1 MKTIEETRR
10 AKLKTLIEEY
20 GSQAALARQIDKAPA
35 QISQWING
43 TPSPTGKPRSLKAE
57 TAREIERK
65 TGKPAGWFD
74 QPESKTENQTGSPAL
89 RQNCHEDEEIVT
101 LIHKNIFV
109 GCGGGAVND
118 DFPEI
123 IRRLDVPRKNLALL
137 FPGLDVEN
145 LTLVGIK
152 GDSMEPTLPKRG
164 LAFVDERIRH
174 FDGDGIYA
182 FFYDDDCGEGSSYMK
197 RLQKV
202 PGRLIA
208 HSDNPKYSAFDI
220 KPDDPFQIAAKFVA
234 VLPLEI
240 VLL

>member
-74 QPESKTENQTGSPAL
+74 QPESEVGKHVGIPAM

-109 GCGGGAVND
+109 GCGNGAFND

-123 IRRLDVPRKNLALL
+123 IRRLDVPRKNLVLL

-152 GDSMEPTLPKRG
+152 GDSMEPTLPQRA
-164 LAFVDERIRH
+164 LAFVDDRIRH

-182 FFYDDDCGEGSSYMK
+182 FFYDDGAYMK

-202 PGRLIA
+202 PSRLIA
-208 HSDNPKYSAFDI
+208 HSDNPKYSAFNID
-220 KPDDPFQIAAKFVA
+220 PEAAPFQIVAKFVA

-240 VLL
+240 ALL

>member
-1 MKTIEETRR
+1 MDKYEYRR
-10 AKLKTLIEEY
+10 QRLLELKDTVC
-20 GSQAALARQIDKAPA
+20 
-35 QISQWING
+35 NG
-43 TPSPTGKPRSLKAE
+43 TISSLADKLGRSASYVSRMLYSEDNPNRKRIGDDMLDVIAEAFGVTKSWLDGEDLHPLQLKPE
-57 TAREIERK
+57 EEE
-65 TGKPAGWFD
+65 W
-74 QPESKTENQTGSPAL
+74 
-89 RQNCHEDEEIVT
+89 DEEIVT

-109 GCGGGAVND
+109 GCGSGAFND

-152 GDSMEPTLPKRG
+152 GDSMEPTLPQRA
-164 LAFVDERIRH
+164 LAFVDDRIRH

-182 FFYDDDCGEGSSYMK
+182 FFYDDGAYMK

-208 HSDNPKYSAFDI
+208 HSDNDKYTTFDI
-220 KPDDPFQIAAKFVA
+220 NPETAPFQIVAKFVA
-234 VLPLEI
+234 VMPLEI
-240 VLL
+240 ALL

>member
-1 MKTIEETRR
+1 MDKYEYRR
-10 AKLKTLIEEY
+10 QRLLELKDT
-20 GSQAALARQIDKAPA
+20 AC
-35 QISQWING
+35 NG
-43 TPSPTGKPRSLKAE
+43 TVSSLADKLGRSASYVSRMLYSEDNPNRKRIGDDMLDVIAQAFGVTKAWLDGE
-57 TAREIERK
+57 DLN
-65 TGKPAGWFD
+65 PPQF
-74 QPESKTENQTGSPAL
+74 QSKEEGQ
-89 RQNCHEDEEIVT
+89 DEEIVT

-123 IRRLDVPRKNLALL
+123 IRRLDVPRKNLTLL

-182 FFYDDDCGEGSSYMK
+182 FFYDDGDGGSSYMK

-234 VLPLEI
+234 VLPLKI